1 MEKNGMDGLK
11 INLMLVAVILVA
23 VFKIVDGYKKGVVKE
38 VISLISM
45 VVLCVVAA
53 LAAYG
58 VNGYHD
64 GKVFHV
70 AVAVILLIL
79 VMTVHHLLGLVFFSA
94 KLVSKLPVVHTL
106 DKLLGIAF
114 GFFEV
119 ILMLWT
125 IYAFI
130 MIMDM
135 GAIGQAILAYTKES
149 TVLTWVYQHNYLARW
164 IGAFLDEF
172 DFVPLMEIL
181 RLS

>member
-1 MEKNGMDGLK
+1 MDGLK
-11 INLMLVAVILVA
+11 INIMLVAVILVA

-58 VNGYHD
+58 VNSYHD
-64 GKVFHV
+64 GKVFNV
-70 AVAVILLIL
+70 AAAVILFIL
-79 VMTVHHLLGLVFFSA
+79 VMTAHHLLGLVFFSA
-94 KLVSKLPVVHTL
+94 KLVSRLPVVHTL

-114 GFFEV
+114 GIFEV

-130 MIMDM
+130 MMMDM
-135 GAIGQAILAYTKES
+135 GGIGQAVLAYTEES
-149 TVLTWVYQHNYLARW
+149 SVLAWVYQHNYLAKW
-164 IGAFLDEF
+164 ISAFLDEF
-172 DFVPLMEIL
+172 DFIPLIEIL
-181 RLS
+181 GLT